1 MRKRSLSFFGATR
14 LLPASRRIS
23 DSAQSNLI
31 DFDLDLMGM
40 VHRLI
45 GVRDAAVVVG
55 ERGLQDLSAGEA
67 VRVDHGAPSLAREC
81 GTLDPWMT

>member
-1 MRKRSLSFFGATR
+1 MVKMRKRSLSFLGATR

-40 VHRLI
+40 VYRLI
-45 GVRDAAVVVG
+45 GVRDAAV
-55 ERGLQDLSAGEA
+55 R
-67 VRVDHGAPSLAREC
+67 
-81 GTLDPWMT
+81 LDIEP